1 MAAEKTKKTMR
12 TAMLLP
18 PERIYIVVELACLYL
33 QEKSYPADCTASKK
47 RHIRQRAKKFS
58 IVDRELFYKPSADG
72 KVNLQLLCM
81 HEEAIAVLL
90 PYTILVYT
98 VAGEVY
104 PGQK

>member
-1 MAAEKTKKTMR
+1 MNGSRENEEDREDRDAA
-12 TAMLLP
+12 TAG
-18 PERIYIVVELACLYL
+18 EDIVELACLYL

-47 RHIRQRAKKFS
+47 RQIRQRAKKFS
-58 IVDRELFYKPSADG
+58 IVDGELFYKPSADG

-90 PYTILVYT
+90 PYTILVDT